1 MLPRRRSRGDESGD
15 DMTWMTMGD
24 MLRVNAEKFPD
35 KIAVKD
41 ERRSMTFKELNER
54 ANRLANAM
62 RTLGLRTGDRV
73 AALLYNNVEY
83 MEIYAACAKAGI
95 ICATIN
101 FRFIGPEVK
110 YIIEDSGSR
119 LVFVGSEF
127 INLSDEVK
135 PELPHVQYIVQVDG
149 DTCEGYLCY
158 ETLIQDA
165 SPRGPALRVNP
176 KDPWLLLYTS
186 GTTGQPKGVVRT
198 HESYIAFFLINEVE
212 FEFSLDDVGLIVM
225 PMFHVNSTFYSFVFT
240 YMGATVYV
248 HRAHM
253 FEPEEILQIID
264 REKVTFTS
272 LVPTHYS
279 LMLDLPDEVK
289 AQYDLSSVRTLLC
302 SSAPV
307 RKETKLGIMD
317 MFPGVRLYEA
327 YGSTEAGLVTTL
339 RPEDQMNKLG
349 SIGRECM
356 GSDLIKL
363 LNDKGEEVD
372 VGKVGE
378 IWSRSPMMFDRYWG
392 MPEKTA
398 QCLRMDGY
406 FSAGD
411 MAKMDEEGYFYIVDR
426 KDNMIITGGEHVY
439 PNEVEAVICTHPK
452 VEDVAI
458 VGMPDPKWGE
468 AVHAVVILKPGKRMR
483 ERTLVDFCKGKMAGY
498 KKPKGVTFILRDE
511 MPRTATGKIRHRI
524 LRRQMRKRLGI
535 N

>member
-1 MLPRRRSRGDESGD
+1 
-15 DMTWMTMGD
+15 MTMGD

-41 ERRSMTFKELNER
+41 EKRSLTFKELNER
-54 ANRLANAM
+54 ACRLANAM

-73 AALLYNNVEY
+73 AVLLYNNVEY
-83 MEIYAACAKAGI
+83 MEIYAACAKTGI

-110 YIIEDSGSR
+110 FIIEDSGSR
-119 LVFVGSEF
+119 LVFVGSDF

-158 ETLIQDA
+158 ESLIADA
-165 SPRGPALRVNP
+165 SPRGPNLRVNP

-198 HESYIAFFLINEVE
+198 HESYIAFFLINQVE
-212 FEFSLDDVGLIVM
+212 FGYTPEDIGLIVM

-240 YMGATVYV
+240 YIGASVYI
-248 HRAHM
+248 HRAHL
-253 FEPEEILQIID
+253 FDPEEILQVID
-264 REKVTFTS
+264 RERITFTS
-272 LVPTHYS
+272 LVPTHYT
-279 LMLDLPDEVK
+279 LMLDLPNEVK
-289 AQYDLSSVRTLLC
+289 DKYDLSSIKTLLC

-307 RKETKLGIMD
+307 RKETKLGIME
-317 MFPGVRLYEA
+317 MFPDVRLFEA

-339 RPEDQMNKLG
+339 RPEDQMDKLG
-349 SIGRECM
+349 SIGRECV
-356 GSDLIKL
+356 GSDSILL

-392 MPEKTA
+392 MHEKTTHA
-398 QCLRMDGY
+398 LRMDGY

-411 MAKMDEEGYFYIVDR
+411 MAKRDKDGYFYIVDR

-458 VGMPDPKWGE
+458 VGMPDAKWGE
-468 AVHAVVILKPGKRMR
+468 SVHAVVILKPGKTMR
-483 ERTLVDFCKGKMAGY
+483 ERTLIDHCRGKMAGY

-535 N
+535 ER